1 MHVFAGHRTGK
12 GIMSEEEVHRV
23 MHVCHREAEV
33 GTEGRKRNYSGVGG
47 GNGWGR

>member
-1 MHVFAGHRTGK
+1 
-12 GIMSEEEVHRV
+12 MSEEEVHRV

-47 GNGWGR
+47 AMGGDGSEVGEMRTKWNDA